1 MVVAFFLFHCKQGRV
16 LGFVQMRAASAQR
29 EAEVWESLA
38 YELKEG
44 TSRPVPY
51 AEEEVS
57 IEIFYDFF

>member
-1 MVVAFFLFHCKQGRV
+1 
-16 LGFVQMRAASAQR
+16 MRAASAQR